1 MDRMPVI
8 LAGRLARRGNRP
20 AGDNCPIDRAMQVV
34 GTRSAML
41 LMREAYYGTTRFDDF
56 AARAGVT
63 EAVAAKRL
71 RDLVDAGLL
80 AREPYR
86 EPGQR
91 TRHEYVLTESGHDL
105 MPAVFA
111 LGQWGRK
118 HVPHQGSPS
127 ATHLD
132 CDAPVSVVMRC
143 ADGHVVG
150 AEAIVVSS

>member
-1 MDRMPVI
+1 MPVT
-8 LAGRLARRGNRP
+8 LAGRLARRGNRA
-20 AGDNCPIDRAMQVV
+20 AGENCPIDRAMQVV

-56 AARAGVT
+56 ASRVGIS

-71 RDLVDAGLL
+71 RELVDAGLFV
-80 AREPYR
+80 REPYR

-91 TRHEYVLTESGHDL
+91 TRYEYVLTESGHDL

-118 HVPHQGSPS
+118 HLPHQGSPS
-127 ATHLD
+127 ASHWG
-132 CDAPVSVVMRC
+132 CDAPVTVELRCGAGHLVDADDLVVT
-143 ADGHVVG
+143 G
-150 AEAIVVSS
+150 